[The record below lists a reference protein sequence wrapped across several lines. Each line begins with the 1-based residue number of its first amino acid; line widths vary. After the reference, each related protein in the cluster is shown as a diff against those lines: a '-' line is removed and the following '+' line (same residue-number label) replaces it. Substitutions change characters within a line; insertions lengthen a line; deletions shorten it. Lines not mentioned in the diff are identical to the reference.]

1 MLIFALCFTPGDQ
14 LPTIEWEL
22 ISIGVAAHFSLYF
35 GLSALMLFGYL
46 VKRKNKADKKMN
58 LSNLKVY
65 LYIILAGILIGILVE
80 LVQGNFIYRRY
91 YDPEDI
97 LVNGIGTVFGAI
109 GYTLIGR
116 KLV

>member
-1 MLIFALCFTPGDQ
+1 M
-14 LPTIEWEL
+14 EWEL
-22 ISIGVAAHFSLYF
+22 ISIGVAAHFRLYF
-35 GLSALMLFGYL
+35 DLALLMLAVFL
-46 VKRKNKADKKMN
+46 QTIKNKNEKKMN

-65 LYIILAGILIGILVE
+65 LYIILSGILIGILVE
-80 LVQGNFIYRRY
+80 LVQGNFSYRRY

-97 LVNGIGTVFGAI
+97 LVNGIGTIFGAI